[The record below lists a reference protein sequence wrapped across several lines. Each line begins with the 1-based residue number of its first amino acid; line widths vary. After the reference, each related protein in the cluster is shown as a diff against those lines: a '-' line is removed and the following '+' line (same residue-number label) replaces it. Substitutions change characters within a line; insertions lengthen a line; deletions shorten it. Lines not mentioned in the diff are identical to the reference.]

1 MKKKLPK
8 KQSVGIR
15 AIAERAKVSISAVS
29 KVLNGYENFS
39 IGDSTRARILKAVEE
54 LGYRPDAAARTL
66 RRRKSDTVGFLV
78 HSFEGF
84 SLELLGQL
92 EKRLRRRGLGIEVA
106 CSEFD
111 AKRELDLLR
120 HFENRLCDGVFVVT
134 AWQERALPM
143 KQYLAAMPE
152 RMPVVYL
159 DSNLPGESIRAVVG
173 DNRGDAKRAVE
184 ALAARG
190 VKRFFYRG
198 STWEIPV
205 LAQRREGFR
214 EAVAALKLEGGGP
227 GDLAWSGDEA
237 QVSEQLRRHFAEAPA
252 GSCTFFESFGGMNR
266 LIPALIA
273 SGRRFGD
280 ELLLSGFDEP
290 EVGDSLAFFT
300 GNPGLFTR
308 PMPYIE
314 QNASAMVEAGLEL
327 LAQGPDQPGG
337 VTRIPGI
344 LRHFS

>member
-1 MKKKLPK
+1 VKKKIPK
-8 KQSVGIR
+8 KQAVGIR

-29 KVLNGYENFS
+29 KVLNAYENFS
-39 IGDSTRARILKAVEE
+39 VGADTRARILKAVED

-134 AWQERALPM
+134 AWQARTLPM
-143 KQYLAAMPE
+143 GQYLAAMPKA
-152 RMPVVYL
+152 MPVVYL
-159 DSNLPGESIRAVVG
+159 DSNLPHESIRAVVG
-173 DNRGDAKRAVE
+173 DNQGDAARAAR
-184 ALAARG
+184 ALAALG
-190 VKRFFYRG
+190 VKRFYYTG
-198 STWEIPV
+198 SNLDLPV
-205 LAQRREGFR
+205 LAQRREGFQS
-214 EAVAALKLEGGGP
+214 AVAGLNLPRVDMGA
-227 GDLAWSGDEA
+227 LAWEGDEA
-237 QVSEQLRRHFAEAPA
+237 QVFEKWRVHFAGAPA
-252 GSCTFFESFGGMNR
+252 GSCTFFESLGALR
-266 LIPALIA
+266 RQLPALIA
-273 SGRRFGD
+273 SGRQFGED
-280 ELLLSGFDEP
+280 LILSGFDEP
-290 EVGDSLAFFT
+290 VLGDALGFFT
-300 GNPGLFTR
+300 QHRGLFTR
-308 PMPYIE
+308 PISYIE
-314 QNASAMVEAGLEL
+314 QNASAMVEAALEL
-327 LAQGPDQPGG
+327 LARGPGQPGG